1 MTSQIYASSTN
12 CTLSNNIAKNNDNN
26 NKNNKNNNNDNNNNS
41 SNNNNNITVG
51 SKFVDSKFSIHCKI
65 RGSVPVKLLSE
76 AMYYMQHISLVNH
89 IPKAQSI
96 KFDQGITKLVNG
108 VYVAVVV

>member
-1 MTSQIYASSTN
+1 M
-12 CTLSNNIAKNNDNN
+12 
-26 NKNNKNNNNDNNNNS
+26 
-41 SNNNNNITVG
+41 
-51 SKFVDSKFSIHCKI
+51 DSKFSIHCRI

-76 AMYYMQHISLVNH
+76 AMYYMQHINLVNH